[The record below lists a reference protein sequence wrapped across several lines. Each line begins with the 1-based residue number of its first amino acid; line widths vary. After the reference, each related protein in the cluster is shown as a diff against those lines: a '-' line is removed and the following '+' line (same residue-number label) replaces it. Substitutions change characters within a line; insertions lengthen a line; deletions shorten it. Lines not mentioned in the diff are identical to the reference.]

1 MASQTPKPVDS
12 APSTNHSTRTPSS
25 DAAWGATGAGVLR
38 AGVVD
43 VAAAGAATRIVPTLG
58 TNEAAED
65 IAAAVDAL
73 NAEYPALTAI
83 AWFTHGGWSN
93 EGMAEATARLEG
105 WR

>member
-1 MASQTPKPVDS
+1 MCYFRDWGF
-12 APSTNHSTRTPSS
+12 APS
-25 DAAWGATGAGVLR
+25 W
-38 AGVVD
+38 VVDECMRD
-43 VAAAGAATRIVPTLG
+43 VAAKIEAAGAETRIVPTLG